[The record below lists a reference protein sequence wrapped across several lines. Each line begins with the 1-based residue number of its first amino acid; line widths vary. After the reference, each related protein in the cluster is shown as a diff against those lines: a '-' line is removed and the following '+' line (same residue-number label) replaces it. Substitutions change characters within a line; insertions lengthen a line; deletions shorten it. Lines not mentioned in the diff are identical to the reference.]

1 MSIKRNVFASL
12 AMTMVL
18 SIVATAPM
26 AAGASTPAAA
36 TSIAKDLLSSSYAK
50 AVGFPRVARKVSTS
64 SKTGLKSCPNGAR
77 ETFESASRKTALASE
92 VVACT
97 TNDAAAA
104 LVKSSGTGTPTP
116 SVHPP
121 ARLGASAFEQLSN
134 VSIYQIVWQKG
145 AIVEAVA
152 LNVNVPA
159 SGGASSATNPI
170 TPAQQ
175 KVLSSAAL
183 KQDGEIK

>member
-1 MSIKRNVFASL
+1 MTVVL
-12 AMTMVL
+12 AT
-18 SIVATAPM
+18 VATAPI
-26 AAGASTPAAA
+26 AAGATTPASA
-36 TSIAKDLLSSSYAK
+36 TSIAKDLLPSSYAK
-50 AVGFPRVARKVSTS
+50 NAGFPRVARKVSTS

-97 TNDAAAA
+97 TKAAAA
-104 LVKSSGTGTPTP
+104 ELVKSSGTGTPTP

-159 SGGASSATNPI
+159 SSGGSSTTNPI

-175 KVLSSAAL
+175 KVLSNAAL
-183 KQDGEIK
+183 KQNGETR